1 MTELHIF
8 PVHGEPG
15 QDLAEVA
22 VEPEGLSG
30 DRRKKAAVQ
39 VVAAEDVRA
48 DTRANVIVDVPSAQ
62 LAELVG
68 GVLRLG
74 EVELDVTGFAR
85 DQGEAHGFGE
95 VELDVTGTPHSCP
108 GVYAAVR
115 VPGMVRVGDMVT
127 TGRAPE

>member
-1 MTELHIF
+1 MAEARVTELHIF

-15 QDLAEVA
+15 QDLAEAV

-62 LAELVG
+62 LADLIG

-74 EVELDVTGFAR
+74 EVELDVTGS
-85 DQGEAHGFGE
+85 
-95 VELDVTGTPHSCP
+95 PHNCP

-115 VPGMVRVGDMVT
+115 VPGTVRVGDTVT